1 MVRGETDSAG
11 EDNNLSNCSSR
22 ADSFRNVKKEERRNR
37 SALER
42 KMREGEGMNRGR
54 DRKVIQSPCQD
65 YMRKA
70 ECRKHENSVMSSKG
84 FQRDN
89 WRLGFG
95 FTTLDLLKPSSCA
108 EQLEENI

>member
-11 EDNNLSNCSSR
+11 EDNNLSTCSSR

-42 KMREGEGMNRGR
+42 KMREGEGVNRGR

-65 YMRKA
+65 YMRKT
-70 ECRKHENSVMSSKG
+70 ERRKHENSVMSCKG
-84 FQRDN
+84 FQRVS
-89 WRLGFG
+89 WKLGFG
-95 FTTLDLLKPSSCA
+95 FAALEILKPSLCA
-108 EQLEENI
+108 EQPEENI